1 MQTKLT
7 LRLDDKLIRRAKRLS
22 KKNGKSVSQMVADFF
37 THLEEPDDDWVEKLT
52 PTVRSMLGVLKGSK
66 LDEKDYKAYLEKKYL

>member
-1 MQTKLT
+1 
-7 LRLDDKLIRRAKRLS
+7 
-22 KKNGKSVSQMVADFF
+22 MVADFF